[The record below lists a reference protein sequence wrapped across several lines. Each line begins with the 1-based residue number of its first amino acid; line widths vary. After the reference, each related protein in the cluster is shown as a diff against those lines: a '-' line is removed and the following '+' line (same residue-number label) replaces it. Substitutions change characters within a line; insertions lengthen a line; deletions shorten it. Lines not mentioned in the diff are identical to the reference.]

1 MARARSTC
9 STVRVARRALE
20 IDAAQAAR
28 RSLSRVLRTASIL
41 KIEKREIKN
50 DGGVLGKHLPR
61 LAEEKMSANDV
72 RTNEVANQLTS
83 RPAPEWRIQLTCV
96 AATAT
101 RLDGCWGR
109 QSKHTQYD
117 HHHSSP
123 QTFTDNFEIPV
134 HTNCSHSPTI
144 RLYFSPAQ
152 SE

>member
-1 MARARSTC
+1 MMAVYLGSTC
-9 STVRVARRALE
+9 SVW
-20 IDAAQAAR
+20 
-28 RSLSRVLRTASIL
+28 L
-41 KIEKREIKN
+41 KKN
-50 DGGVLGKHLPR
+50 
-61 LAEEKMSANDV
+61 V

-96 AATAT
+96 VATT
-101 RLDGCWGR
+101 RAWTVAGAD
-109 QSKHTQYD
+109 KVNTQYD

-144 RLYFSPAQ
+144 RLYSSQAQ